1 MKDLAAKN
9 AATDLKAL
17 PQTTAD
23 ANSSAEGTG
32 LVNLGFA
39 YVTQGQYP
47 KGIELMEQGIA
58 KGGLNHPDDAKL
70 HLGIAYLWAGKKSDA
85 IKMLKSVQ
93 GTDGTSDLA
102 RYWIIQANRPLK

>member
-1 MKDLAAKN
+1 
-9 AATDLKAL
+9 
-17 PQTTAD
+17 
-23 ANSSAEGTG
+23 
-32 LVNLGFA
+32 
-39 YVTQGQYP
+39 
-47 KGIELMEQGIA
+47 MEQGIA